1 MMDFV
6 LLVIFLMTIAFAVYG
21 IVNND
26 MTPEERDKMLNDDEM
41 WP

>member
-1 MMDFV
+1 MDFA
-6 LLVIFLMTIAFAVYG
+6 LFVIFLMTIAFAVYG
-21 IVNND
+21 IATND

>member
-1 MMDFV
+1 MMDFA
-6 LLVIFLMTIAFAVYG
+6 LFVIFLMIIAFAVYG
-21 IVNND
+21 IATND

>member
-1 MMDFV
+1 MMGFV
-6 LLVIFLMTIAFAVYG
+6 LLAIFLMTITFAVYG
-21 IVNND
+21 IVTND